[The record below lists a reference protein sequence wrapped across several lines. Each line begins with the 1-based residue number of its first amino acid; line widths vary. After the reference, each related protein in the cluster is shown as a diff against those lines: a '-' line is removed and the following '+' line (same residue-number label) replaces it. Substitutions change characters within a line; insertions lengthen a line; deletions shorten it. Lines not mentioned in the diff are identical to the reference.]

1 MCRKQ
6 STTIRKRGYR
16 IHILYEIGGPVEV
29 LPLIW
34 DSDIPQVWLNVRDRA
49 DVVYGKL
56 VACGR
61 KIAEFRREGVAV

>member
-1 MCRKQ
+1 MPRGKS
-6 STTIRKRGYR
+6 STVRMRGYR
-16 IHILYEIGGPVEV
+16 ISVVYEIGGPVER

-34 DSDIPQVWLNVRDRA
+34 DTDIPESWLKVRDRA

-56 VACGR
+56 KCCGR